1 MADLPSRFGPY
12 QIISPLGAGGMG
24 QVYRARDTRL
34 QRFVAIKILHDE
46 AALDPQRQR
55 RFAQEAVAAS
65 ALNHP
70 NILTVYDV
78 GSEGDLQYLVSEL
91 IDGESLRAE
100 MRRGRVPLKRA
111 IEIIHQVAEGLA
123 AAHEAGIV
131 HRDLK
136 PENVMV
142 TADGRVK
149 IVDFGL
155 AKTADDDV
163 AAAGLRTSTQ
173 TAAGLVMGTIPYM
186 SPEQARGDHA
196 DFRSDQFALGVI
208 LYELTTG
215 VYPFQRDTPVQTMS
229 AIIGDEAPDPA
240 QVAPTLPVALRWVIR
255 RLLEKSPRQRYA
267 HTADLAADLRDAAG
281 LSRSKRRRQAWP
293 RLSPAAQAMAAVPAR
308 LPRRWSRRLSRRPA
322 RCYPDRARG
331 STRFTP
337 FATDEGYQGASV
349 VARWHA
355 DRLRGRSRWRVQMFI
370 RTLGWPLSAP
380 DHDTRSIASCRC
392 GEADGDF
399 YYHRQAG
406 TGKALFRVCPISGA
420 KPEIVIENA
429 SSPR

>member
-1 MADLPSRFGPY
+1 MADLPSHFGPY

-142 TADGRVK
+142 TVDGRVK

-173 TAAGLVMGTIPYM
+173 TAAGLIMGTVPYM

-196 DFRSDQFALGVI
+196 GLPLGSVR
-208 LYELTTG
+208 
-215 VYPFQRDTPVQTMS
+215 PRRD
-229 AIIGDEAPDPA
+229 
-240 QVAPTLPVALRWVIR
+240 ALRADDRRRTRSSGIRLCRRCRRSSATRRPIR
-255 RLLEKSPRQRYA
+255 R
-267 HTADLAADLRDAAG
+267 
-281 LSRSKRRRQAWP
+281 
-293 RLSPAAQAMAAVPAR
+293 
-308 LPRRWSRRLSRRPA
+308 
-322 RCYPDRARG
+322 
-331 STRFTP
+331 
-337 FATDEGYQGASV
+337 
-349 VARWHA
+349 
-355 DRLRGRSRWRVQMFI
+355 RWRP
-370 RTLGWPLSAP
+370 RCRW
-380 DHDTRSIASCRC
+380 RC
-392 GEADGDF
+392 GG
-399 YYHRQAG
+399 
-406 TGKALFRVCPISGA
+406 
-420 KPEIVIENA
+420 
-429 SSPR
+429 